1 MSYKTEMRNDQPQIF
16 TRRQAA
22 ALLLA
27 PVLLAAPFLSATAG
41 EGTLKL
47 TAGTQPLPFT
57 ALMTQSGQPL
67 QLADMSGQALLVN
80 FWASW
85 CAPCIV
91 ELPALEAAA
100 THLKA
105 ESIKVILVNLDRGG
119 EAVAQPFLDKRSI
132 TSPLSAFDPKGEWAR
147 AVQLQGLPTTLL
159 IKPGH
164 VEYAAHTGPAE
175 WDSAPILYQIS
186 AYFN

>member
-16 TRRQAA
+16 TRRQAV
-22 ALLLA
+22 ALLFTPFWLA
-27 PVLLAAPFLSATAG
+27 ISCLSATAG

-47 TAGTQPLPFT
+47 AEGTQPLPDT
-57 ALMTQSGQPL
+57 ALMTQSGETL
-67 QLADMSGQALLVN
+67 QLTDLYGQALVVN
-80 FWASW
+80 FWATW

-119 EAVAQPFLDKRSI
+119 VAVAQPFLDKRSI

-147 AVQLQGLPTTLL
+147 AVRLQGLPTTLL
-159 IKPGH
+159 IKPGQ
-164 VEYAAHTGPAE
+164 VEYAAHTGPAK
-175 WDSAPILYQIS
+175 WDSAPILSQIS